1 MISMDMTQVAQTIE
15 AILFAIGDAVAID
28 DIASSMEISLDDV
41 KKGAKVLSEKYENS
55 ASGIRIIEIA
65 DCYQLASN
73 PSCYDYIKKV
83 SQIKKQSGLSSAAIE
98 TLSII
103 AYNQPVTKGTI
114 EFIRGVDSSYSVNRL
129 IERGLIDELG
139 RAETPG
145 RPILY
150 GTTMEFLRTFG
161 LKNLE
166 DLPPLPEKGFSEG
179 EEEQISENE
188 IQAESK
194 EEEN

>member
-1 MISMDMTQVAQTIE
+1 MDMTQVAQTIE
-15 AILFAIGDAVAID
+15 AILFAMGDAVEIA
-28 DIASSMEISLDDV
+28 DIASSLEIEEDKV
-41 KKGAKVLSEKYENS
+41 REGAKLLQKKYLNND
-55 ASGIRIIEIA
+55 SGIRLIEIA
-65 DCYQLASN
+65 DCYQLSSN
-73 PSCYDYIKKV
+73 PACYEYIKKV

-114 EFIRGVDSSYSVNRL
+114 EFIRGVDSTYSVNRL

-161 LKNLE
+161 IKTLE
-166 DLPPLPEKGFSEG
+166 DLPPLPDKVAG
-179 EEEQISENE
+179 EEEAGSDI
-188 IQAESK
+188 K
-194 EEEN
+194 EEAN

>member
-1 MISMDMTQVAQTIE
+1 MDMNQVAQTIE
-15 AILFAIGDAVAID
+15 AILFAIGDAVEIS
-28 DIASSMEISLDDV
+28 DIASSLEISEEEV
-41 KKGAKVLSEKYENS
+41 KKGADLLMEKYNKTL
-55 ASGIRIIEIA
+55 SGIKLIEIA
-65 DCYQLASN
+65 NCYQLSSN
-73 PSCYDYIKKV
+73 PACYEFIKKV

-103 AYNQPVTKGTI
+103 AYNQPVTKGTV

-161 LKNLE
+161 IKNLE
-166 DLPPLPEKGFSEG
+166 DLPPLPEKGMG
-179 EEEQISENE
+179 EEQIAEN
-188 IQAESK
+188 AVK

>member
-1 MISMDMTQVAQTIE
+1 MDMTQVAQTIE
-15 AILFAIGDAVAID
+15 AILFAIGDAVEIG
-28 DIASSMEISLDDV
+28 DIASSLEISEEDV
-41 KKGAKVLSEKYENS
+41 KKGATALSERYEKS
-55 ASGIRIIEIA
+55 ASGIRLIEIA
-65 DCYQLASN
+65 NCYQLASN

-103 AYNQPVTKGTI
+103 AYNQPVTKGTV

-161 LKNLE
+161 LKTLE
-166 DLPPLPEKGFSEG
+166 DLPPLPEKGMS
-179 EEEQISENE
+179 EEEDRKTSEE
-188 IQAESK
+188 KLQTVVE

>member
-1 MISMDMTQVAQTIE
+1 MDTNQVAQTIE
-15 AILFAIGDAVAID
+15 AILFAMGDAVEIS
-28 DIASSMEISLDDV
+28 DIASSLEISEEEV
-41 KKGAKVLSEKYENS
+41 REGAKLLSDRYSAS
-55 ASGIRIIEIA
+55 ASGIRLIEIA
-65 DCYQLASN
+65 SCYQLSSN
-73 PSCYDYIKKV
+73 PACYEYIKRV
-83 SQIKKQSGLSSAAIE
+83 SQIKKQAGLSSAAIE

-114 EFIRGVDSSYSVNRL
+114 EFIRGVDSTYSVNRL
-129 IERGLIDELG
+129 IERGFIDELG

-166 DLPPLPEKGFSEG
+166 ELPPLPEKG
-179 EEEQISENE
+179 ISEDE
-188 IQAESK
+188 ASGQ
-194 EEEN
+194 EEDAN